1 MVKIGCQTYTWQM
14 VGDDYLGRLD
24 HIIKIA
30 GTAGFAGLE
39 PEIRF
44 LGALRDPG
52 LMKAHLDAAGIEL
65 ASLCIVEDWRGET
78 ETEAERAEAD
88 WAIDFLASH
97 FPKAVFNICPMPGAD
112 RSDLRE
118 RQDNQLACMNA
129 IAARAAD
136 KRTSCQPITPTRP
149 WALCA
154 EPIRTTTGCSMAWIP
169 DVLKW
174 IPDIGH
180 IAKGGMDA
188 LDILKTY
195 RSLIAHVHFKDM
207 TADGHW
213 AMMGEGV
220 IDFDAITDFLVS
232 SDYNGW
238 LVVEDESPVAE
249 QDPDGVVSSDAV
261 YMDKLMAART
271 A

>member
-65 ASLCIVEDWRGET
+65 ASLCIVEDWRDKT
-78 ETEAERAEAD
+78 ETDAERAEAD

-136 KRTSCQPITPTRP
+136 KGLVSAYHPNSPQGSVCRTDQDYDRMLNGVDS
-149 WALCA
+149 
-154 EPIRTTTGCSMAWIP
+154 
-169 DVLKW
+169 DVLQW

-180 IAKGGMDA
+180 IAKGGMDV

-213 AMMGEGV
+213 AMMGKGI

-249 QDPDGVVSSDAV
+249 RDPDGVVSSDAV